1 MHLQAEEDID
11 ETLAAWKSLLP
22 PSMRDEELKR
32 VVFHNWHKDEF
43 ARGAWEWF
51 KPGQVTK
58 YLDALRE
65 KHGNVYFGSADWA
78 SGWRGFLDGGIEDGQ
93 RVAKDVM
100 DDLKRASSETKVT
113 ANL

>member
-1 MHLQAEEDID
+1 M
-11 ETLAAWKSLLP
+11 
-22 PSMRDEELKR
+22 
-32 VVFHNWHKDEF
+32 FHNWHKDEF